1 MQPHLLLAQAPSAE
15 AGVYYQLAR
24 VQSLTEWWH
33 WLVLGL
39 LCLLIGGYVIFM
51 YVKDSVELPFSF
63 AMVLVLLR
71 VLAFAGILFFFFNL
85 EKRAERILVKN
96 SRAVLLVDTSQSMAL
111 RDSEPSGG
119 STGRSRIEFVIA
131 ELEKGD
137 FVESLRVKHDV
148 VVYRF
153 DQGENPVE
161 IAAFPKKAPLP
172 DAARTVSAD
181 ESLRYALREARI
193 IAIVAASL
201 LGISLLAG
209 LIHLIWGR
217 KRSAVQRQGQEGG
230 SWALLVSVVLLIASV
245 VVLAVSNLRRPEI
258 NLLAI
263 VGLQEPQ
270 VEQLDES
277 TTTKDEG
284 KQQKTKLDW
293 SPEDSKRLDL
303 KGVETRIGDNLK
315 YIIDKERGGPI
326 AGIVLFSDGG
336 SNAGLSYE
344 TAAGDAASALIPVYS
359 VGLGSDRRPMNLRVV
374 DLEAPERVYPGD
386 KFTLTG
392 YVQAINAPRTNL
404 TVELYSADKNGQG
417 EVKLEVQTVNVGA
430 GGKVAPVKFEH
441 TPKDQ
446 GIRLFRLRVP
456 KEKGE
461 IDFEPVE
468 IQGNG
473 RKEKKVIDDNEKT
486 AKVEIVDRKTKVL
499 LLASGPTREFIFL
512 RNQLFRDKETTVDV
526 LLQSGRPGISQEAHD
541 ILNKFPET
549 ADELFQYDCI
559 VGFDPDWEALDDLQ
573 VKNLERWVAEKA
585 GGLIVVAGPVCTPG
599 WTARRRGD
607 PRIDAIK
614 ALYPVVFY
622 NQSSATLSLGRFGGD
637 KPWPLTFTRDGN
649 EAEFLWIDEDA
660 EKSQRARDEFGGVYG
675 YYAVKDPK
683 AGARVFARFS
693 DPDTAID
700 NTLPIYMAGHFYGSG
715 RVFFQASGEMWRIR
729 ELDEKYFETY
739 YTKLIRWAS
748 EGRLLRDSSRGVLLV
763 DKDRCLIGD
772 QVAVRAILQDAQF
785 QPLAL
790 PEVEA
795 VLIQPDQKRLPLLLK
810 RVKDAAREG
819 MYSEQ
824 FTVLQEGDYRIEL
837 QHPDAADQLMVRE
850 VRAKMPAQ
858 ETEHPERNN
867 QLLKT
872 LADRTGGIYYVG
884 IDPAAGRGTG
894 QPGIASQMKAQ
905 DQVTPLPGT
914 PDRKFEQL
922 LMTWLMGLICGVLC
936 LEWLLRRLSKLA

>member
-1 MQPHLLLAQAPSAE
+1 MQPHLLLAQATTGES
-15 AGVYYQLAR
+15 GVYYQLAR
-24 VQSLTEWWH
+24 IHSLTEWWH

-51 YVKDSVELPFSF
+51 YVKDSVELPAAF
-63 AMVLVLLR
+63 AIVLILLR

-85 EKRAERILVKN
+85 EKRAERKLVKN
-96 SRAVLLVDTSQSMAL
+96 SRAVLMVDTSQSMAL
-111 RDSEPSGG
+111 RDGEASGSASPGG
-119 STGRSRIEFVIA
+119 SSPRSRIEQVIA

-137 FVESLRVKHDV
+137 FVEGLRQKHDV

-153 DQGENPVE
+153 DQAENPVE
-161 IAAFPKKAPLP
+161 VASFPKKTPLP
-172 DAARTVSAD
+172 DAASTVSTD
-181 ESLRYALREARI
+181 ESLRSSLREARI
-193 IAIVAASL
+193 IAIVAASI

-217 KRSAVQRQGQEGG
+217 RRSASQKQGQEGG
-230 SWALLVSVVLLIASV
+230 SWALLVSVVLLISSV
-245 VVLAVSNLRRPEI
+245 VVLAVANLRRPEI
-258 NLLAI
+258 NFLAI
-263 VGLQEPQ
+263 VGLREPELEKPDEPTIKKDNTK
-270 VEQLDES
+270 EQKS
-277 TTTKDEG
+277 KVVWKDQLLAQG
-284 KQQKTKLDW
+284 A
-293 SPEDSKRLDL
+293 
-303 KGVETRIGDNLK
+303 ETRIGDNLK

-326 AGIVLFSDGG
+326 AGIILLSDGG

-344 TAAGDAASALIPVYS
+344 VAAGDAAIALIPVYT
-359 VGLGSDRRPMNLRVV
+359 VGLGSDKRPVNVRVV

-392 YVQAINAPRTNL
+392 YIQAINSSRTSL
-404 TVELYSADKNGQG
+404 TVELLSADKDGKG
-417 EVKLEVQTVNVGA
+417 EVKEDEQTLNVGNS
-430 GGKVAPVKFEH
+430 GKVVPIKFEH
-441 TPKDQ
+441 TPKEQ
-446 GIRLFRLRVP
+446 GVRLFRLRVQAV
-456 KEKGE
+456 EGE
-461 IDFEPVE
+461 LD
-468 IQGNG
+468 
-473 RKEKKVIDDNEKT
+473 KKDNEKT

-541 ILNKFPET
+541 ILNKFPES
-549 ADELFQYDCI
+549 AEELFEYDCI
-559 VGFDPDWEALDDLQ
+559 VGFDPDWEVLDDLQ

-585 GGLIVVAGPVCTPG
+585 GGLLVVAGPVCTPS
-599 WTARRRGD
+599 WSARRRGD
-607 PRIDAIK
+607 PRIDTIK

-637 KPWPLTFTRDGN
+637 KPWPLTFTRDGM

-683 AGARVFARFS
+683 PGARVYARFS

-700 NTLPIYMAGHFYGSG
+700 KDLPIYMAGHFYGSG

-763 DKDRCLIGD
+763 DKDRCLLGD
-772 QVAVRAILQDAQF
+772 QVGVRAILQNAQF

-790 PEVEA
+790 PEVSA
-795 VLIQPDQKRLPLLLK
+795 VLVQPDQKRTPLVLR

-819 MYSEQ
+819 MYAEQ
-824 FTVLQEGDYRIEL
+824 FTALQEGDYRIEL

-858 ETEHPERNN
+858 ETEHPERND

-872 LADRTGGIYYVG
+872 LADRTNGIYYVG
-884 IDPAAGRGTG
+884 TDAAVGRGAG
-894 QPGIASQMKAQ
+894 QPGIASQLKSQ

>member
-1 MQPHLLLAQAPSAE
+1 MQPHLLFAQAQSGE

-33 WLVLGL
+33 WMVLGL
-39 LCLLIGGYVIFM
+39 LCLLIAGYVIFM
-51 YVKDSVELPFSF
+51 YVRDSVELPVSF
-63 AMVLVLLR
+63 AVVLVLLR

-111 RDSEPSGG
+111 RDAESPGA
-119 STGRSRIEFVIA
+119 STGRSRIELVTA
-131 ELEKGD
+131 ELEKGE
-137 FVESLRVKHDV
+137 FVESLRQKHDV

-153 DQGENPVE
+153 DQAENPVE
-161 IAAFPKKAPLP
+161 IASFPKKVPLP
-172 DAARTVSAD
+172 DAASTTSAD
-181 ESLRYALREARI
+181 ESLRSALGEARI

-217 KRSAVQRQGQEGG
+217 RRTVPQRQGQEGG

-245 VVLAVSNLRRPEI
+245 VVLAVANLRRPEI

-263 VGLQEPQ
+263 VGLREPEIEKPDEPATKRDEAKETKAK
-270 VEQLDES
+270 VDWKEQL
-277 TTTKDEG
+277 
-284 KQQKTKLDW
+284 L
-293 SPEDSKRLDL
+293 P

-326 AGIVLFSDGG
+326 AGIILLSDGG

-359 VGLGSDRRPMNLRVV
+359 VGLGSDKRPVNVRVV

-392 YVQAINAPRTNL
+392 YIQAINSSRTSL
-404 TVELYSADKNGQG
+404 TVELLSTDKDGKG
-417 EVKLEVQTVNVGA
+417 EVKEDEQTLNVGTT
-430 GGKVAPVKFEH
+430 GKVVPIKFEN

-446 GIRLFRLRVP
+446 GIRIFRLRVQAV
-456 KEKGE
+456 EGE
-461 IDFEPVE
+461 LD
-468 IQGNG
+468 
-473 RKEKKVIDDNEKT
+473 KKDNVKT

-499 LLASGPTREFIFL
+499 LLASGPAREFIFL

-559 VGFDPDWEALDDLQ
+559 VGFDPDWEELDDLQ

-637 KPWPLTFTRDGN
+637 KPWPLTFTRDGM

-660 EKSQRARDEFGGVYG
+660 EKSQRARDEFAGVYG

-683 AGARVFARFS
+683 PGARVYARFS

-763 DKDRCLIGD
+763 DKDRCLLGD
-772 QVAVRAILQDAQF
+772 QVGVRAILQDAQF
-785 QPLAL
+785 QPLTA
-790 PEVEA
+790 PEVNA
-795 VLIQPDQKRLPLLLK
+795 VLIQPDQKRMPLVLK
-810 RVKDAAREG
+810 KVKDAAREG
-819 MYSEQ
+819 MYAEQ
-824 FTVLQEGDYRIEL
+824 FTALQEGDYRIEL

-858 ETEHPERNN
+858 ETEHPERND
-867 QLLKT
+867 QLFKT
-872 LADRTGGIYYVG
+872 LADRTNGLYYVG
-884 IDPAAGRGTG
+884 IDSAVGRGSG
-894 QPGIASQMKAQ
+894 QPGIVSQLKPQ
-905 DQVTPLPGT
+905 DQSTPLPGT

>member
-1 MQPHLLLAQAPSAE
+1 MQLHLLLAQAQSGE

-24 VQSLTEWWH
+24 FQSLTEWWH
-33 WLVLGL
+33 PMVLGL
-39 LCLLIGGYVIFM
+39 ICLFIVGYVIFM
-51 YVKDSVELPFSF
+51 YVKDSVELTVSY

-71 VLAFAGILFFFFNL
+71 ILAFGGILFFFFNL

-96 SRAVLLVDTSQSMAL
+96 SRAIMLVDTSQSMAL
-111 RDSEPSGG
+111 RDADSPGG
-119 STGRSRIEFVIA
+119 SSASSTGRSRIEQVIG
-131 ELEKGD
+131 ELEKGE
-137 FVESLRVKHDV
+137 FVESLRQKHDV

-153 DQGENPVE
+153 DQTENPVE
-161 IAAFPKKAPLP
+161 IASFPKKAPLP
-172 DAARTVSAD
+172 DASKSATAE
-181 ESLRYALREARI
+181 ESLLAALREARI
-193 IAIVAASL
+193 IAMVAGGL

-209 LIHLIWGR
+209 LIHLIFGRGR
-217 KRSAVQRQGQEGG
+217 KQAKAQRQGQEGG
-230 SWALLVSVVLLIASV
+230 SWALLVSVVLLISSV
-245 VVLAVSNLRRPEI
+245 VVLAVANLRRPEI

-263 VGLQEPQ
+263 VGLSEPELEKPDKPAGMNDEAKEQ
-270 VEQLDES
+270 KTVDWKEQL
-277 TTTKDEG
+277 
-284 KQQKTKLDW
+284 L
-293 SPEDSKRLDL
+293 P
-303 KGVETRIGDNLK
+303 KGAETRIGDNLK
-315 YIIDKERGGPI
+315 FLIDKERGGPI
-326 AGIVLFSDGG
+326 AGIILCSDGG

-344 TAAGDAASALIPVYS
+344 IAAGDANNALIPVYPI
-359 VGLGSDRRPMNLRVV
+359 GLGSDQRPVNVRVV

-392 YVQAINAPRTNL
+392 YIQAINSSRTSL
-404 TVELYSADKNGQG
+404 TVELLSGDKDGKG
-417 EVKLEVQTVNVGA
+417 EVKEDEQTLAVGNT
-430 GGKVAPVKFEH
+430 GKIVPVKFEH

-446 GIRLFRLRVP
+446 GVRTFRLRVQTV
-456 KEKGE
+456 EGE
-461 IDFEPVE
+461 LD
-468 IQGNG
+468 
-473 RKEKKVIDDNEKT
+473 KKDNEKT
-486 AKVEIVDRKTKVL
+486 AKVEIVDRKTRIL
-499 LLASGPTREFIFL
+499 LFASGPAREFIFL
-512 RNQLFRDKETTVDV
+512 RNQLFRDKEVTVDV

-541 ILNKFPET
+541 ILTKFPES
-549 ADELFQYDCI
+549 ADELFEYDCI

-585 GGLIVVAGPVCTPG
+585 GGLIVVAGPVCTPS

-637 KPWPLTFTRDGN
+637 KPWPLTFTRDGM

-660 EKSQRARDEFGGVYG
+660 EKSQRARDEFAGVYG

-683 AGARVFARFS
+683 PGARVYARFS

-700 NTLPIYMAGHFYGSG
+700 NILPIYMAGHFYGSG

-748 EGRLLRDSSRGVLLV
+748 EGRLLRDSARGVLLV

-772 QVAVRAILQDAQF
+772 QVGVRAILQDSQF

-790 PEVEA
+790 PEVSA
-795 VLIQPDQKRLPLLLK
+795 VLIRPDQKRTPFLLK

-819 MYSEQ
+819 MYAEQ
-824 FTVLQEGDYRIEL
+824 FTALQEGDYRIEL
-837 QHPDAADQLMVRE
+837 QHPNAADQLMVRE

-858 ETEHPERNN
+858 ETEHPERND

-872 LADRTGGIYYVG
+872 LADRTGGKYYVG
-884 IDPAAGRGTG
+884 FNAAVKPTTG
-894 QPGIASQMKAQ
+894 EPGVVGELKAQ
-905 DQVTPLPGT
+905 DQATPLPGT

>member
-1 MQPHLLLAQAPSAE
+1 MQPHLLLAQAPNGE

-24 VQSLTEWWH
+24 IHSLTEWWH

-39 LCLLIGGYVIFM
+39 LCVLIGGYVIFM
-51 YVKDSVELPFSF
+51 YVKDSVELPVSF

-71 VLAFAGILFFFFNL
+71 VLAFVGILFFFFNL

-111 RDSEPSGG
+111 RDADTPGG
-119 STGRSRIEFVIA
+119 STGRSRIELVIA

-137 FVESLRVKHDV
+137 FVESLRQKHDI

-153 DQGENPVE
+153 DQAENPVE
-161 IAAFPKKAPLP
+161 IASFPKKAPLL
-172 DAARTVSAD
+172 DAARNVSAD
-181 ESLRYALREARI
+181 ESLRLALREARI
-193 IAIVAASL
+193 IAIVAAGL

-217 KRSAVQRQGQEGG
+217 RRAVPQRQGQEGG

-245 VVLAVSNLRRPEI
+245 VVLAVANLRRPEI

-263 VGLQEPQ
+263 VGLREPE
-270 VEQLDES
+270 VEEPDELATKKDEAKEKTAKVDWKEQL
-277 TTTKDEG
+277 
-284 KQQKTKLDW
+284 L
-293 SPEDSKRLDL
+293 P
-303 KGVETRIGDNLK
+303 KGAETRIGDNLK

-326 AGIVLFSDGG
+326 AGIILFSDGG
-336 SNAGLSYE
+336 SNSGLSYE
-344 TAAGDAASALIPVYS
+344 VAAGDAASALIPVYA
-359 VGLGSDRRPMNLRVV
+359 VGLGSDKRPVNVRVV

-392 YVQAINAPRTNL
+392 YVQAINSSRTSL
-404 TVELYSADKNGQG
+404 TVELLSSDKDGKG
-417 EVKLEVQTVNVGA
+417 EVKEDEQTLNVGST
-430 GGKVAPVKFEH
+430 GKVVPIKFEH

-446 GIRLFRLRVP
+446 GARIFRLRVQTV
-456 KEKGE
+456 EGE
-461 IDFEPVE
+461 LD
-468 IQGNG
+468 
-473 RKEKKVIDDNEKT
+473 KKDNEKT

-499 LLASGPTREFIFL
+499 LLASGPAREFIFL

-541 ILNKFPET
+541 ILNKFPES

-607 PRIDAIK
+607 ARIDAIK

-637 KPWPLTFTRDGN
+637 KPWPLTFTRDGI

-683 AGARVFARFS
+683 PGARVYSRFS

-700 NTLPIYMAGHFYGSG
+700 NDLPIYMAGHFYGSG

-729 ELDEKYFETY
+729 ELDEKFFETY

-772 QVAVRAILQDAQF
+772 QVGVRAILQDAQF
-785 QPLAL
+785 QPLSL
-790 PEVEA
+790 PEVNA
-795 VLIQPDQKRLPLLLK
+795 VLIQPDQKRTPLVLK

-819 MYSEQ
+819 MYAEQ
-824 FTVLQEGDYRIEL
+824 FTVMQEGDYRIEL

-858 ETEHPERNN
+858 ETEHPERND

-872 LADRTGGIYYVG
+872 LADRTSGIYYVG
-884 IDPAAGRGTG
+884 MDPAVGRGSS
-894 QPGIASQMKAQ
+894 QRGIASQLKSQ

>member
-1 MQPHLLLAQAPSAE
+1 
-15 AGVYYQLAR
+15 
-24 VQSLTEWWH
+24 
-33 WLVLGL
+33 
-39 LCLLIGGYVIFM
+39 
-51 YVKDSVELPFSF
+51 
-63 AMVLVLLR
+63 
-71 VLAFAGILFFFFNL
+71 
-85 EKRAERILVKN
+85 
-96 SRAVLLVDTSQSMAL
+96 
-111 RDSEPSGG
+111 
-119 STGRSRIEFVIA
+119 
-131 ELEKGD
+131 
-137 FVESLRVKHDV
+137 
-148 VVYRF
+148 
-153 DQGENPVE
+153 
-161 IAAFPKKAPLP
+161 
-172 DAARTVSAD
+172 
-181 ESLRYALREARI
+181 LREARI
-193 IAIVAASL
+193 IAIVAAGL

-209 LIHLIWGR
+209 LVHLIWGR
-217 KRSAVQRQGQEGG
+217 KRSAVQRQQQEGG
-230 SWALLVSVVLLIASV
+230 SWALLVSVVLLITSV
-245 VVLAVSNLRRPEI
+245 VVLAVANLRRPEI

-263 VGLQEPQ
+263 VGLREPELEEPEEPATKRDEAKEKTAKVDWQ
-270 VEQLDES
+270 EQL
-277 TTTKDEG
+277 
-284 KQQKTKLDW
+284 L
-293 SPEDSKRLDL
+293 P
-303 KGVETRIGDNLK
+303 KGAETRIGDNLK
-315 YIIDKERGGPI
+315 YLIDKERGGPI
-326 AGIVLFSDGG
+326 AGIILFSDGG

-344 TAAGDAASALIPVYS
+344 VAAGDAASALIPVYS
-359 VGLGSDRRPMNLRVV
+359 VGLGSDKRPVNVRMV

-392 YVQAINAPRTNL
+392 YVQAINSSRASL
-404 TVELYSADKNGQG
+404 TVELLSSDKDGKG
-417 EVKLEVQTVNVGA
+417 EVKEDEQTLNVGST
-430 GGKVAPVKFEH
+430 GKVVPIKFEH

-446 GIRLFRLRVP
+446 GIRIFRLRVQTV
-456 KEKGE
+456 EGE
-461 IDFEPVE
+461 LD
-468 IQGNG
+468 
-473 RKEKKVIDDNEKT
+473 KKDNEKT

-499 LLASGPTREFIFL
+499 LIASGPAREFIFL

-541 ILNKFPET
+541 ILNKFPES

-573 VKNLERWVAEKA
+573 VKNLDRWVAEKA

-607 PRIDAIK
+607 PRIDTIK
-614 ALYPVVFY
+614 ALYPVIFY

-637 KPWPLTFTRDGN
+637 KPWPLTFTRDGM

-660 EKSQRARDEFGGVYG
+660 EKSQSARDEFAGVYG

-683 AGARVFARFS
+683 PGARIYSRFS

-700 NTLPIYMAGHFYGSG
+700 SDLPIYMAGHFYGSG

-729 ELDEKYFETY
+729 ELDEKFFETY

-772 QVAVRAILQDAQF
+772 QVAVRAILQDVQF

-795 VLIQPDQKRLPLLLK
+795 VLIQPDQKRTPLVLK

-819 MYSEQ
+819 MYAEQ
-824 FTVLQEGDYRIEL
+824 FTVTQEGDYRIEL
-837 QHPDAADQLMVRE
+837 QHPDAAEQLMVRE
-850 VRAKMPAQ
+850 VRARMPAR
-858 ETEHPERNN
+858 ETENPQRND

-872 LADRTGGIYYVG
+872 LADRTSGIYYVG
-884 IDPAAGRGTG
+884 MDPAVGRGSG
-894 QPGIASQMKAQ
+894 QPGIASQLKAQ

-914 PDRKFEQL
+914 PDRRFEQL

>member
-1 MQPHLLLAQAPSAE
+1 MQPHLLLAQAPNGE

-24 VQSLTEWWH
+24 IQALTEWWH
-33 WLVLGL
+33 WLVLGM
-39 LCLLIGGYVIFM
+39 LCLLIAGYVIFM
-51 YVKDSVELPFSF
+51 YVKDSVELPVSF
-63 AMVLVLLR
+63 AVVLVVLR
-71 VLAFAGILFFFFNL
+71 LLAFAGILFFFFNL

-111 RDSEPSGG
+111 RDGLDASSD
-119 STGRSRIEFVIA
+119 SSGRSRVELVIA

-137 FVESLRVKHDV
+137 FVESLRLKHDV

-153 DQGENPVE
+153 DQAENPVE
-161 IAAFPKKAPLP
+161 IASFPKTAPLP
-172 DAARTVSAD
+172 DAASNVPAD
-181 ESLRYALREARI
+181 ESLRYALREARV
-193 IAIVAASL
+193 IASVAAGL
-201 LGISLLAG
+201 LGISLLSG

-217 KRSAVQRQGQEGG
+217 KRSTVQRQSQEGG

-245 VVLAVSNLRRPEI
+245 VVLAVANLRRPEV

-263 VGLQEPQ
+263 VGIREPEVENSDEPTAKKDDAQEKQ
-270 VEQLDES
+270 TKIDWKEQL
-277 TTTKDEG
+277 
-284 KQQKTKLDW
+284 L
-293 SPEDSKRLDL
+293 P
-303 KGVETRIGDNLK
+303 KGAETRIGDNLK
-315 YIIDKERGGPI
+315 YIIDKERSGPI
-326 AGIVLFSDGG
+326 AGILLLSDGG

-344 TAAGDAASALIPVYS
+344 MAAGDAASALIPVYA
-359 VGLGSDRRPMNLRVV
+359 VGLGSDMRPVNVRVV

-392 YVQAINAPRTNL
+392 YVQATNSSRTSL
-404 TVELYSADKNGQG
+404 TAELLSSDKDGKG
-417 EVKLEVQTVNVGA
+417 EVKEDEQTLNVGST
-430 GGKVAPVKFEH
+430 GKVVPIKFEH

-446 GIRLFRLRVP
+446 GVRIFRLRLQAV
-456 KEKGE
+456 EGE
-461 IDFEPVE
+461 FD
-468 IQGNG
+468 
-473 RKEKKVIDDNEKT
+473 KKDNEKT
-486 AKVEIVDRKTKVL
+486 AKVEIVDRKTRVL

-541 ILNKFPET
+541 ILNKFPESEE
-549 ADELFQYDCI
+549 ELFEYDCI

-607 PRIDAIK
+607 TRIDAIK

-637 KPWPLTFTRDGN
+637 KPWPLTFTRDGI

-660 EKSQRARDEFGGVYG
+660 ERSQRARDEFAGVYG

-683 AGARVFARFS
+683 PGARVYARFS

-700 NTLPIYMAGHFYGSG
+700 NALPIYMAGHFYGSG

-772 QVAVRAILQDAQF
+772 QVGVRAILQNTQF
-785 QPLAL
+785 LPLSV
-790 PEVEA
+790 PNVNA
-795 VLIQPDQKRLPLLLK
+795 VLIQPDQKRLPLVLP

-819 MYSEQ
+819 MYAEQ

-858 ETEHPERNN
+858 ETEHPERND

-884 IDPAAGRGTG
+884 IDAAMGRGSG
-894 QPGIASQMKAQ
+894 QPGIATQLKAQ

-914 PDRKFEQL
+914 PDRNFEQL